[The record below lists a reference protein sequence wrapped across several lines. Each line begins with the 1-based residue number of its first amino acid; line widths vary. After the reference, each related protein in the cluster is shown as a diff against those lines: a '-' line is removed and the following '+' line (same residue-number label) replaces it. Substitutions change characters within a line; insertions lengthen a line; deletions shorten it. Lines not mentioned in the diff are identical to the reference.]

1 MNISV
6 FCDGRDVYVNREPI
20 KNYASLNVVLGVKYA
35 LLLVICATFVLLQ
48 DNYDLF
54 YRIEYLLPYLISA

>member
-1 MNISV
+1 MNISA
-6 FCDGRDVYVNREPI
+6 FCDSRGVYVNREPI
-20 KNYASLNVVLGVKYA
+20 KNYASLNTVLWVKYA
-35 LLLVICATFVLLQ
+35 LLLVICAAFVLLE

>member
-54 YRIEYLLPYLISA
+54 HRIEYLLPYLISA